1 MPRAFQSLRRWVVQ
15 LLGAMLVSVP
25 ISSAWALEPDVRLP
39 GAEARLGVGGGF
51 WVGAWSE
58 LRLEAR
64 ASGVYRAILSAE
76 DGSIR
81 SGLVPFEAV
90 LEVPD
95 APGERVSTMKIPLF
109 SRRSVSLVLE
119 GPTGSKRVRLEP
131 FQGTPAVRV
140 AERFGAGSVFL
151 NERLI
156 DLSPSEIPADPALWL
171 SGPDVLSSG
180 NLPSR
185 LGLAL
190 SAAGARL
197 LGTGRQGALGRV
209 PDGLFGMGVL
219 TAGTQTERGGRL
231 SLEPILL
238 SSVPNPQ
245 LPQAN
250 HFPLAL
256 WSAGLFVVCL
266 AYYSARRDR
275 AVTAVQASVGAML
288 VGGMG
293 LWALSPRT
301 QALEDRVV
309 VQIGAGGWGL
319 RTEIVSHVSLQD
331 REMVWP
337 PGVKPVNAMA
347 RRYTPNGTFVSQSAW
362 TQLAYWTPPRATS
375 VPLRLM
381 AGRLEN
387 RAALRFDKVF
397 VVGFGEQEPLG
408 PGASRRLQPGSDWA
422 PPEFARLAE
431 RLPRG
436 TVIGFAGQPNTGQNN
451 EASQPGQTDREPAIP
466 IRLATTR
473 TVTIALPEEVMP

>member
-1 MPRAFQSLRRWVVQ
+1 MPRAFQSLRRWVAQ
-15 LLGAMLVSVP
+15 FLGAVLVSVP

-64 ASGVYRAILSAE
+64 ASGVFRAILKAE

-81 SGLVPFEAV
+81 TGLIPFEAV
-90 LEVPD
+90 LDVPD
-95 APGERVSTMKIPLF
+95 VPGERVSTMKVPLF
-109 SRRSVSLVLE
+109 SRRAVSLVLE

-140 AERFGAGSVFL
+140 AERFGTGSSFL

-156 DLSPSEIPADPALWL
+156 DLSPAEIGADPALWL
-171 SGPDVLSSG
+171 SGPDVLSAG
-180 NLPSR
+180 NLPSS

-197 LGTGRQGALGRV
+197 LGADRQGVLGRV

-219 TAGTQTERGGRL
+219 ASSTQMERDGRL
-231 SLEPILL
+231 GLEPILL

-275 AVTAVQASVGAML
+275 AVTAVQAAVGAVL
-288 VGGMG
+288 VGGLG

-301 QALEDRVV
+301 QVLEDRVV

-319 RTEIVSHVSLQD
+319 KTEIVSHVSLQG

-337 PGVKPVNAMA
+337 PGVKPVKAMT
-347 RRYTPNGTFVSQSAW
+347 RRYTPEGTFVSQQAW
-362 TQLAYWTPPRATS
+362 TQLAYWTPPKAAS
-375 VPLRLM
+375 VPLRFM
-381 AGRLEN
+381 NGRLEN
-387 RAALRFDKVF
+387 RAELRFDKVF

-408 PGASRRLQPGSDWA
+408 PGASRRLQRGSDWA
-422 PPEFARLAE
+422 PPEFVRLAE

-436 TVIGFAGQPNTGQNN
+436 AVIGFS
-451 EASQPGQTDREPAIP
+451 SQPSQSSQERATPVRPAATRPAP
-466 IRLATTR
+466 IR
-473 TVTIALPEEVMP
+473 TVTIALPEEATP